1 MMTESPTLT
10 IRKATNPDELGHAF
24 RIREA
29 VFVNEQQVSA
39 EEEYDRHDASA
50 THLIVYDAEKFPCG
64 TARWRATDRGIKL
77 ERFAVLSSHRGLGV
91 GRLLLETI
99 LWDID
104 EDPNVGQQSVYLHA
118 QTAAVGFY
126 EKFGFDKV
134 GDEFEECNI
143 KHYEMIL

>member
-1 MMTESPTLT
+1 MIESPTLT
-10 IRKATNPDELGHAF
+10 IRKAANPDELSHAF
-24 RIREA
+24 QIRET
-29 VFVNEQQVSA
+29 VFVKEQRVSP

-50 THLIVYDAEKFPCG
+50 THLVVYDAEEVPCG
-64 TARWRATDRGIKL
+64 TARWRSTNRGIKL
-77 ERFAVLSSHRGLGV
+77 ERFAVLRSHRGQGV

-118 QTAAVGFY
+118 QTGAVGFY
-126 EKFGFDKV
+126 EKFGFDRV

>member
-10 IRKATNPDELGHAF
+10 IRKATNPDELSHAF

-39 EEEYDRHDASA
+39 EEEYDRHDATA
-50 THLIVYDAEKFPCG
+50 THLIVYDAEGIPCG
-64 TARWRATDRGIKL
+64 TARWRATERGIKL

-118 QTAAVGFY
+118 QTPAVGFY

-143 KHYEMIL
+143 KHYEMIM